1 MNNFIVNTKKV
12 EISESEDK
20 DYLDVKFVICD
31 FNPNANNVKLN
42 RDTIDNW
49 LPSLVNKPIVGK
61 IQNGNFTTHQ
71 YKNGQF
77 GTDAFGVFTSAY
89 IETLEDGN
97 EYIVAEGI
105 VWKRFEKAC
114 SIISSKISRG
124 QSICSSW
131 EVSCEKTHMEDGVKV
146 VDEGVFLGHC
156 MLGTVRP
163 AYECSK
169 IVDVAEQQESSE
181 FTLALSED
189 MKNLVSQ
196 QLVHEPDNEFETKYL
211 ISNYNLKNGVITVSE
226 PQEAKKE
233 YVLKEEHDKEVSS
246 LASEIVALKEE
257 ISSLKVEISEKDG
270 QIIKLGETM
279 KSQKEIIEERDNLIA
294 ELEPVK
300 VEMERLKAE
309 KEARELAEKQEALRL
324 YVSST
329 KFFTD
334 EEIESSEEMKNAIA
348 ELDEAKVNSL
358 IAQKVI
364 SEAVKTKEKNDEDK
378 KEKEE
383 DKKEN
388 KKDKEE
394 DKDEDKKENS
404 EISSVVDIKLSET
417 EPIRATSIADILG
430 QRRNR
435 F

>member
-1 MNNFIVNTKKV
+1 
-12 EISESEDK
+12 
-20 DYLDVKFVICD
+20 
-31 FNPNANNVKLN
+31 
-42 RDTIDNW
+42 
-49 LPSLVNKPIVGK
+49 
-61 IQNGNFTTHQ
+61 
-71 YKNGQF
+71 
-77 GTDAFGVFTSAY
+77 
-89 IETLEDGN
+89 
-97 EYIVAEGI
+97 
-105 VWKRFEKAC
+105 
-114 SIISSKISRG
+114 
-124 QSICSSW
+124 
-131 EVSCEKTHMEDGVKV
+131 MEDGVKV